1 MNPLFSFI
9 STTIQKTKIMKMTT
23 SSFQLT
29 KSQNNQVEADLESQ
43 ISAFIAIEDLGDDSD
58 DECEEC

>member
-1 MNPLFSFI
+1 MSQNNLI
-9 STTIQKTKIMKMTT
+9 
-23 SSFQLT
+23 LT
-29 KSQNNQVEADLESQ
+29 KSKLTLKVESQ